1 MTEEQ
6 RCQYQTI
13 IQARNFH
20 YEQFTRWSGYFY
32 VIIGVLFIG
41 YCLIVQTPA
50 ANTADCRVLG
60 WVVLCIGYIASVA
73 NYLAVNGY
81 VYWWNRWT
89 RLLTNFEKKACT
101 EEEESV
107 YNALAEKPKSDI
119 SCRLL
124 KGRDISPEKVTIALA
139 GMVILGWSILIG
151 FKASSWIISLLGID
165 DCCHPYVPW
174 VTAIVLWA
182 IGLLLSL
189 LSYCKSMHIGKTKHT
204 DSNVEKSK

>member
-1 MTEEQ
+1 MTEGQ
-6 RCQYQTI
+6 RCQYQAI

-20 YEQFTRWSGYFY
+20 YEQFTRWSGYFN

-41 YCLIVQTPA
+41 YCFIVQTPA

-60 WVVLCIGYIASVA
+60 WVVLGIGYIASVA
-73 NYLAVNGY
+73 NYLSVNGY
-81 VYWWNRWT
+81 VYRWNRWNS
-89 RLLTNFEKKACT
+89 LLKNFEKKACT
-101 EEEESV
+101 EEETV
-107 YNALAEKPKSDI
+107 YNVSAEKPESDK

-139 GMVILGWSILIG
+139 GIMILGWSILIG

-174 VTAIVLWA
+174 VTATVLWA
-182 IGLLLSL
+182 VGLLLSL
-189 LSYCKSMHIGKTKHT
+189 LSCCKSWRINRLKHK

>member
-50 ANTADCRVLG
+50 ANTADCQVSG

-73 NYLAVNGY
+73 NYLSVNGY
-81 VYWWNRWT
+81 VYRWNRWNS
-89 RLLTNFEKKACT
+89 LLKNFEKKACT
-101 EEEESV
+101 EEETV
-107 YNALAEKPKSDI
+107 YNALEEKPKSDKP
-119 SCRLL
+119 CGLL

-151 FKASSWIISLLGID
+151 FNASSWIVKLFGID
-165 DCCHPYVPW
+165 DCCLPWVPW
-174 VTAIVLWA
+174 VTAIVLW
-182 IGLLLSL
+182 IIFPLLSL
-189 LSYCKSMHIGKTKHT
+189 FSYCKSRHIGKSKHT

>member
-1 MTEEQ
+1 MTEQQ
-6 RCQYQTI
+6 RHQYQTI
-13 IQARNFH
+13 IHARNFH

-32 VIIGVLFIG
+32 VVIGVLFIG
-41 YCLIVQTPA
+41 YCLIVQTSA
-50 ANTADCRVLG
+50 VNTADSQVLG
-60 WVVLCIGYIASVA
+60 WVVLGIGYIASVA
-73 NYLAVNGY
+73 NYLSVNGY
-81 VYWWNRWT
+81 VYRWNRWNS
-89 RLLTNFEKKACT
+89 LLKDFEKKACT
-101 EEEESV
+101 EEESV
-107 YNALAEKPKSDI
+107 YNALTKKPQSDK

-139 GMVILGWSILIG
+139 GIMIFGWSILIG

-189 LSYCKSMHIGKTKHT
+189 LSCCKLWRINRLKHK

>member
-13 IQARNFH
+13 IRARNFH

-101 EEEESV
+101 EEESV
-107 YNALAEKPKSDI
+107 YNALAEKPQSDKS
-119 SCRLL
+119 CGLL

-139 GMVILGWSILIG
+139 GIMILGWSILIG

-189 LSYCKSMHIGKTKHT
+189 LSYCKSMHIGKIKHT

>member
-1 MTEEQ
+1 MTEQQ
-6 RCQYQTI
+6 RHQYQTI
-13 IQARNFH
+13 IHARNFH

-32 VIIGVLFIG
+32 VVIGVLFVG

-50 ANTADCRVLG
+50 ANTADCQVLG
-60 WVVLCIGYIASVA
+60 WVVLCIGYMASVA
-73 NYLAVNGY
+73 NYLSVNGY
-81 VYWWNRWT
+81 VYWWNHWNS
-89 RLLTNFEKKACT
+89 LLKNFEKKACT
-101 EEEESV
+101 EEDTV
-107 YNALAEKPKSDI
+107 YNALAEKPKSDKQ
-119 SCRLL
+119 CGLL
-124 KGRDISPEKVTIALA
+124 KGRDISPERVTIALA

-165 DCCHPYVPW
+165 DCYPPYVPW

-189 LSYCKSMHIGKTKHT
+189 LSCCKLMHIGKTKHK